1 MAIAD
6 PEVRISSGRIRGR
19 AENGMAVFRGIPFAG
34 PPLGAHRFQA
44 PQPPDRWD
52 GVRDAASFGPQ
63 APQALPPGTPPHAE
77 PDSGEW
83 LTVNVWTPDLAASGL
98 PVLLWIHGGA
108 YMYGSAA
115 DSLYDGE
122 KFARAGTVLVSCN
135 YRLGFEG
142 FARIPG
148 APANRALLDQ
158 VAALRWVQENIAAFG
173 GDPGNVTVFGESAG
187 AGCVAAL
194 LVMDVAGGLFR
205 RAIAQSVPGTFFG
218 PDLAAEITRAI
229 AAEAGVPVSHED
241 LAGTDPM
248 RLVNASAGVTAR
260 LRELP
265 RLGPVASTPTPYSP
279 VVDGE
284 VLPRSPWRALL
295 SGAAR
300 DVELLTGHN
309 RDEYRLFTVVDAQF
323 GKITEADAAAAL
335 NTFAP
340 GPDGAAAYRKAYPD
354 APPKQLHELVNSDWL
369 FRMPTLHLAQAHA
382 ASGGT
387 TFLYELRIAAPA
399 GGGVYGACH
408 ALDLPLV
415 FGTEDRSIGL
425 QLTGGHAPADFV
437 ALGEVMRG
445 EWVRFATCGEPG
457 WPRYGTERRSTRI
470 YDSPPDVAPY
480 PEEASMRIWERHQF
494 DTLGLVPR
502 LSAGAQPT

>member
-1 MAIAD
+1 
-6 PEVRISSGRIRGR
+6 
-19 AENGMAVFRGIPFAG
+19 MAVFRGIPFAE
-34 PPLGAHRFQA
+34 PPLGVRRFQA
-44 PQPPDRWD
+44 PQPPDPWD
-52 GVRDAASFGPQ
+52 GVRDATSFGPQ
-63 APQALPPGTPPHAE
+63 APQPPPGTPPPGTPLPGTPLPPGTPPHTE
-77 PDSGEW
+77 PDGGEW

-108 YMYGSAA
+108 YMFGSAA
-115 DSLYDGE
+115 DPVYDGE

-142 FARIPG
+142 FALVPG
-148 APANRALLDQ
+148 APANRGLLDQ

-187 AGCVAAL
+187 AGSVAAL
-194 LVMDVAGGLFR
+194 LTMNAADGLFR

-218 PDLAAEITRAI
+218 PDLAAEVTRTI
-229 AAEAGVPVSHED
+229 AAEAGVKASYEE
-241 LAGTDPM
+241 LAATDPM
-248 RLVNASAGVTAR
+248 HLVNASARVAAR

-265 RLGPVASTPTPYSP
+265 QLGPVASTSTPYSP

-300 DVELLTGHN
+300 NVELLTGHN
-309 RDEYRLFTVVDAQF
+309 RDEYRLFTAMD
-323 GKITEADAAAAL
+323 GRLGRITEADAAAAL
-335 NTFAP
+335 DTFAP
-340 GPDGAAAYRKAYPD
+340 GPDGAAVYRKAYPD
-354 APPKQLHELVNSDWL
+354 ASGEQLHELVNSDWL

-415 FGTEDRSIGL
+415 FGTEAQGIGL
-425 QLTGGHAPADFV
+425 HFTGGHASADFV
-437 ALGEVMRG
+437 ALGETMRD
-445 EWVRFATCGEPG
+445 EWVRFAACGAPG
-457 WPRYGTERRSTRI
+457 WPSYGTQHRSTRI

-480 PEEASMRIWERHQF
+480 PEDASMRIWERHQF
-494 DTLGLVPR
+494 DTLGL
-502 LSAGAQPT
+502 ACG

>member
-1 MAIAD
+1 MAVAD
-6 PEVRISSGRIRGR
+6 PEVRIGSGRIRGR

-34 PPLGAHRFQA
+34 PPLGARRFQA

-52 GVRDAASFGPQ
+52 GVRDATSFGPQ
-63 APQALPPGTPPHAE
+63 APQELPPGAPPQAE

-83 LTVNVWTPDLAASGL
+83 LTLNVWTPDLAASEL

-108 YMYGSAA
+108 YVFGSAA
-115 DSLYDGE
+115 DPVYDGR
-122 KFARAGTVLVSCN
+122 KFAAEGTVLVSCN

-142 FARIPG
+142 FAQVPG
-148 APANRALLDQ
+148 APANRGLLDQ

-187 AGCVAAL
+187 AGSIAAL
-194 LVMDVAGGLFR
+194 LVMDVADGLFR
-205 RAIAQSVPGTFFG
+205 RAITQSVPGTFFG
-218 PDLAAEITRAI
+218 PDLAAEVTRAV
-229 AAEAGVPVSHED
+229 AAEAGVLVGYEE

-248 RLVNASAGVTAR
+248 RLVNASVGVSAR
-260 LRELP
+260 QRELP
-265 RLGPVASTPTPYSP
+265 RLGPVAFTRTPYSP

-300 DVELLTGHN
+300 NVELLTGHN
-309 RDEYRLFTVVDAQF
+309 RDEYRLFTVLDGRF

-340 GPDGAAAYRKAYPD
+340 WPGGGTAYRKAYPD
-354 APPKQLHELVNSDWL
+354 APPERLYELVNSDWL

-387 TFLYELRIAAPA
+387 TFLYELRMAAPA
-399 GGGVYGACH
+399 GGVYGACH

-415 FGTEDRSIGL
+415 FGTEDRGIGL
-425 QLTGGHAPADFV
+425 QFTGGRAAADFA
-437 ALGEVMRG
+437 ALGEMMRT
-445 EWVRFATCGEPG
+445 EWVRFAACGEPG

-494 DTLGLVPR
+494 DTLGLA
-502 LSAGAQPT
+502 AG

>member
-1 MAIAD
+1 MAVAD

-19 AENGMAVFRGIPFAG
+19 AQNGMAVFRGIPFAE
-34 PPLGAHRFQA
+34 PPLGPRRFRA
-44 PQPPDRWD
+44 PRPPAPWD
-52 GVRDAASFGPQ
+52 GVRDVTSFGPQ
-63 APQALPPGTPPHAE
+63 APQALPLGTPQHAE
-77 PDSGEW
+77 PDDGEW

-108 YMYGSAA
+108 YISGSAA
-115 DSLYDGE
+115 APAYDGE

-142 FARIPG
+142 FALVPG
-148 APANRALLDQ
+148 APANRGLLDQ

-187 AGCVAAL
+187 AGSVAAL
-194 LVMDVAGGLFR
+194 LTMGAADGLVR
-205 RAIAQSVPGTFFG
+205 RAIAQSVSGTFFG
-218 PDLAAEITRAI
+218 PDLAAEVTRVI
-229 AAEAGVPVSHED
+229 AAEAGVKVDYEE
-241 LAGTDPM
+241 LAATDPM
-248 RLVNASAGVTAR
+248 HLVNASAEVTAR
-260 LRELP
+260 LRELLQ
-265 RLGPVASTPTPYSP
+265 LGPVASTFTPYSP

-300 DVELLTGHN
+300 NVELLTGHN
-309 RDEYRLFTVVDAQF
+309 RDEYRLFTAMGDRF

-335 NTFAP
+335 DTFAP
-340 GPDGAAAYRKAYPD
+340 GPDGAAAYRKAYPG
-354 APPKQLHELVNSDWL
+354 ASPEQLHELVNSDWL

-382 ASGGT
+382 MSGGT

-415 FGTEDRSIGL
+415 FGTETQGIGL
-425 QLTGGHAPADFV
+425 QFTGGHAPADFV

-445 EWVRFATCGEPG
+445 EWVRFAACGDPG
-457 WPRYGTERRSTRI
+457 WPSYGTQHRSTRI

-494 DTLGLVPR
+494 DTLRLV
-502 LSAGAQPT
+502 S